1 MSEQSLLEGAPKLFV
16 ALKRFLTAQQLDSLA
31 IDYSICAQNG
41 GNFEAGMS
49 REEGVSFNPRLAR
62 ILSILIHDGRVR
74 DIITLRAALYAGA
87 ASGSREGAN
96 LKVPS
101 ELKDAVSQEVIK
113 GVIALDTIRH
123 LHQTNF
129 SSQERDEILSKFNTC
144 PGDTPEWLQKKL
156 EHAILLQR
164 RGNKDVR

>member
-1 MSEQSLLEGAPKLFV
+1 MQDNTDTQSQGLLAESPKVFI
-16 ALKRFLTAQQLDSLA
+16 ALKRFLKLNELDSLA
-31 IDYSICAQNG
+31 IDYSICTQNG

-62 ILSILIHDGRVR
+62 
-74 DIITLRAALYAGA
+74 
-87 ASGSREGAN
+87 ASGSRDGAD

-129 SSQERDEILSKFNTC
+129 SSQERDEILSKFETGQGN
-144 PGDTPEWLQKKL
+144 TPEWLQKKL

-164 RGNKDVR
+164 RGNRDVR